1 MRRTLLSLVVLVF
14 ALSACGA
21 TGDTKVDLP
30 PKATKVSESV
40 NIKEIDTIITQWK
53 TVASEQMKADAVKA
67 ETLEE
72 IVYTAP
78 STLTDVQTY
87 YNNLVTTKGWRAVK
101 KMTNLQNDQVTLLG
115 YEHGTTSLVV
125 GAIDAT
131 RFGGTGV
138 VVYTLKGT
146 K

>member
-1 MRRTLLSLVVLVF
+1 MRRTLFSLAVLVF
-14 ALSACGA
+14 ALSACGV
-21 TGDTKVDLP
+21 TGDTTVTLP
-30 PKATKVSESV
+30 PNATKVSESV
-40 NIKEIDTIITQWK
+40 NIKEIDTLITQWK
-53 TVASEQMKADAVKA
+53 KVAPEQMKADAVKP

-72 IVYTAP
+72 TVYTAP
-78 STLTDVQTY
+78 STLADIQTY
-87 YNNLVTTKGWRAVK
+87 YNNLVTTKGWFTVK
-101 KMTNLQNDQVTLLG
+101 KMTNLQNDQVVLLG
-115 YEHGTTSLVV
+115 YEHGTTALVV

>member
-1 MRRTLLSLVVLVF
+1 MRRTLPLLLTLII

-21 TGDTKVDLP
+21 PGDTAVAAP
-30 PKATKVSESV
+30 PQATKVEQV
-40 NIKEIDTIITQWK
+40 EITEINQILTQWK
-53 TVASEQMKADAVKA
+53 TVAPEQMRADAVKP

-72 IVYTAP
+72 NIYTSP
-78 STLTDVQTY
+78 GTLDEIKSH
-87 YNNLVTTKGWRAVK
+87 YNSLTNNGWFVVKNLA
-101 KMTNLQNDQVTLLG
+101 NAQNDQVLLLG
-115 YEHGTTSLVV
+115 YEHGTTALVV

>member
-1 MRRTLLSLVVLVF
+1 MRRTLPLLLTLII

-21 TGDTKVDLP
+21 PGDTSVAAP
-30 PKATKVSESV
+30 PQATKVEQVEST
-40 NIKEIDTIITQWK
+40 EINQILTQWK
-53 TVASEQMKADAVKA
+53 TVAPEQMRADAVKP

-72 IVYTAP
+72 NIYTA
-78 STLTDVQTY
+78 SGTLAEIKTH
-87 YNNLVTTKGWRAVK
+87 YNSLTNNGWHVVKNLASA
-101 KMTNLQNDQVTLLG
+101 QNDQVLLLG
-115 YEHGTTSLVV
+115 YEHGTTALVV